1 MFFLISCVYNRRR
14 LHAQASLEFIALMIY
29 ILGPAGCVRCLEPS
43 MKITCQSKSGAYRT
57 DLLSHNCNAVKSCS
71 LVKSH
76 VQKLDCCQ
84 VRRAHWKERLEK
96 QGLLEHEQKCSK
108 VRRAG
113 SHTL

>member
-1 MFFLISCVYNRRR
+1 M
-14 LHAQASLEFIALMIY
+14 
-29 ILGPAGCVRCLEPS
+29 
-43 MKITCQSKSGAYRT
+43 SGTFDENNMSRAYRT
-57 DLLSHNCNAVKSCS
+57 DLLSHDAAKCT

-96 QGLLEHEQKCSK
+96 HGLLEHEQKCSK
-108 VRRAG
+108 GGRAG